1 MKTVNGLQIPAIGLG
16 TFKLKGVDIST
27 ALNAALELGYRHI
40 DCAHLYDNEAEI
52 GECLSLW
59 IKSGRIKREELFIT
73 SKLWN
78 TFHHPDLVKSA
89 CETSVKRLQ
98 VDYLDL
104 YLMHWPVACQ
114 PSDSKV
120 PRDSNRNTLFD
131 NVDLVDTWKAIEVL
145 VDQGLCK
152 HIGMSNFNTKQID
165 KVLSA
170 CRIKPAML
178 QIESSATFPNQKLI
192 DFAHFKGIPVTA
204 YSPLGSPYLHFRS
217 DVVPLMKQPIIWELA
232 MKYNKTPAQI
242 ALRYGIQRG
251 LCVIFKSKTPERL
264 AENLQIFDFEISE
277 EDMKR
282 LNEIKNG
289 CRTLK
294 GAALRG
300 HPEYP
305 FVEDSS

>member
-1 MKTVNGLQIPAIGLG
+1 AFVNIPILKTVNGLQIPAIGLG

-204 YSPLGSPYLHFRS
+204 YSPLGSPYLHLY
-217 DVVPLMKQPIIWELA
+217 V
-232 MKYNKTPAQI
+232 
-242 ALRYGIQRG
+242 G
-251 LCVIFKSKTPERL
+251 
-264 AENLQIFDFEISE
+264 
-277 EDMKR
+277 
-282 LNEIKNG
+282 
-289 CRTLK
+289 
-294 GAALRG
+294 
-300 HPEYP
+300 
-305 FVEDSS
+305 